1 MEKVVEKLDCINH
14 TLERQNRIIQQM
26 LDIMPRPASKF
37 TRVLETAVLFIAVF
51 GFINIVDTIRKWIIG
66 G

>member
-14 TLERQNRIIQQM
+14 TLEKM
-26 LDIMPRPASKF
+26 LAVMQRPENKF
-37 TRVLETAVLFIAVF
+37 IRVLETLVLFASAF
-51 GFINIVDTIRKWIIG
+51 GIISVVDIVRKWIIG

>member
-14 TLERQNRIIQQM
+14 TLEKMLTVMQRPKNKFIQ
-26 LDIMPRPASKF
+26 
-37 TRVLETAVLFIAVF
+37 VLEVFTLGVTALGVLYFI
-51 GFINIVDTIRKWIIG
+51 DLIRHWIIG

>member
-14 TLERQNRIIQQM
+14 TLEKMLAVMQKPKNRVIQI
-26 LDIMPRPASKF
+26 LEVF
-37 TRVLETAVLFIAVF
+37 TLGVTALGVLYF
-51 GFINIVDTIRKWIIG
+51 VDLIRRWIIG

>member
-26 LDIMPRPASKF
+26 LDIMPRPTSKF
-37 TRVLETAVLFIAVF
+37 TRVLETVVLFAGALGIF
-51 GFINIVDTIRKWIIG
+51 SIVEVVRKWIIG